1 MKQYV
6 IIGNGV
12 ASVGCIEGIRSKD
25 SKSKIIV
32 ISKEPYKA
40 YCRPLI
46 SYYLEG
52 KTTLEK
58 MDYRPEDFYERMNCD
73 VRVNQTVK
81 SIDEKK
87 KEVILENGEVISY
100 DSLCIATG
108 SKPFIPPMEG
118 LENVSRKFTFMTLE
132 DTLELEKEL
141 TSEANVLIIGAGLIG
156 LKCAEGI
163 LKRVKSVTVCDLSNR
178 ILSSILDEE
187 TASLMQTHLEKNGI
201 SFMLENSVA
210 SFGENHAT
218 MKNGEE
224 VDFDIVVLAVGVQAN
239 TKLIQQIGGKINR
252 GILVDKQMKT
262 SVKDMYAA
270 GDCTEGKDISLGE
283 KRVLALLPNAYMQG
297 HTAGVSMALGKEV
310 FDKAIPMN
318 SIGFFGLH
326 IMTAG
331 TYVGDVFETK
341 TETMVR
347 KLFVKDGVLKG
358 FLLMGETNQAG
369 ILTALI
375 REKTP
380 LASIDFELLKQKTT
394 TAIFSSDA
402 RVRKFGG
409 VV

>member
-187 TASLMQTHLEKNGI
+187 TASLMQAHLEKNGI

-210 SFGENHAT
+210 FFGENHAT

-270 GDCTEGKDISLGE
+270 GDCTEGENISLGE

-310 FDKAIPMN
+310 FDKAISMN

>member
-87 KEVILENGEVISY
+87 KEVILENGEMISY

-239 TKLIQQIGGKINR
+239 TKLIQQIGGKVNR